1 MSDLKC
7 DACETA
13 SDWVHR
19 RCHHSV
25 VLQAGT
31 YEQQRDKAIRER
43 DAARAEVERLR
54 AADIHSCGPTCS
66 REACALTRER
76 DEARGDAER
85 IRQKAIV
92 AQSERDHARVEF
104 KMLQYRLDAA
114 REIISKNGCD
124 CDCDHDAEGHDA
136 DCDRCLACRI
146 SDALWP
152 KVSK

>member
-1 MSDLKC
+1 MC
-7 DACETA
+7 GIEGAAMTFEEFMRHAADAAYLGDESPLEGYA
-13 SDWVHR
+13 REVF
-19 RCHHSV
+19 
-25 VLQAGT
+25 A
-31 YEQQRDKAIRER
+31 ER

-76 DEARGDAER
+76 DKARGDAER

>member
-1 MSDLKC
+1 MTFEEFMHRAA
-7 DACETA
+7 DAAYLGDESPLEGCAREVFA
-13 SDWVHR
+13 
-19 RCHHSV
+19 
-25 VLQAGT
+25 
-31 YEQQRDKAIRER
+31 ER
-43 DAARAEVERLR
+43 DA
-54 AADIHSCGPTCS
+54 
-66 REACALTRER
+66 
-76 DEARGDAER
+76 ARGDAER

-124 CDCDHDAEGHDA
+124 CDCDHDAESHDA